1 MRKHEKAL
9 LVLAGLFLVG
19 AVGDV
24 ARIVALR
31 GDAGA
36 KAAVAD
42 AGTEAIALAWACYDP
57 PWIWFIVPGDGDT
70 VSGTTPIEVGVNSG
84 IEVTGVDLYLD
95 GECAITLDS
104 APYTCEWDTT
114 EIPDGSHTLMAVAYS
129 MDGAIGES
137 KRVHVTVKN
146 KNEPLSI

>member
-9 LVLAGLFLVG
+9 LVLAGLLLAV

-31 GDAGA
+31 GDVGA
-36 KAAVAD
+36 KAAED

-57 PWIWFIVPGDGDT
+57 PWIWLIVPGGGDT
-70 VSGTTPIEVGVNSG
+70 VSGTTPIEVEVNSG
-84 IEVTGVDLYLD
+84 IEVTGIDLYLD
-95 GECAITLDS
+95 GKCAITLDS

-114 EIPDGSHTLMAVAYS
+114 QVTDGAHTLMAVAYS
-129 MDGAIGES
+129 MDGAILES
-137 KRVHVTVKN
+137 EKVHVTVKN
-146 KNEPLSI
+146 KSWSMSI